1 MALPSPA
8 RLEIPPPTELHGI
21 LTIVWPGKKRIK
33 QVGWLVKWEKRTGLK
48 SECTERKTTPPSLD
62 LILPSSG
69 NSPPPLV
76 LLSILMPSLFL
87 FTLSERRDIVSITL
101 VTSPDLIA
109 LEDKT
114 EFYVVR
120 NDDNYTSRALR
131 LLEKRKVPS
140 TTGEDEEWQR
150 SSPL

>member
-1 MALPSPA
+1 M
-8 RLEIPPPTELHGI
+8 
-21 LTIVWPGKKRIK
+21 
-33 QVGWLVKWEKRTGLK
+33 
-48 SECTERKTTPPSLD
+48 
-62 LILPSSG
+62 
-69 NSPPPLV
+69 

-140 TTGEDEEWQR
+140 TTGEDEE
-150 SSPL
+150 